1 LNTGAFEQPKEQQ
14 LMTPQAQQTKP
25 WWVKRKDLP
34 MDRAASSEW
43 VTTTR
48 LVCLAV
54 HKSINK
60 AKVLAAVAVSRFPVG
75 SSANTTLG

>member
-1 LNTGAFEQPKEQQ
+1 LNAGAFEQPNKQQ
-14 LMTPQAQQTKP
+14 LMTRQALQTKP
-25 WWVKRKDLP
+25 WGVKRKDLP
-34 MDRAASSEW
+34 MDRTASSEW

-54 HKSINK
+54 HKSINN
-60 AKVLAAVAVSRFPVG
+60 ANVLAAVAVSRFPVG